1 MIIPDLTDKHE
12 VKVKDAV
19 FSVRALPA
27 KTYRSLIS
35 RLSFLREMSNKVTKE
50 SFESLKAQDPQKY
63 EEVNEKLHEVFRDF
77 IKQSVTGH
85 TGITKKDGSG
95 VPFVSDEKGLV
106 SEETL
111 DAYERLHITYILA
124 SEVIALNTMTGQDL
138 KN

>member
-1 MIIPDLTDKHE
+1 MIIPDLSDKFE
-12 VKVKDAV
+12 VKIKDAV
-19 FSVRALPA
+19 FVLRVLSS

-50 SFESLKAQDPQKY
+50 SFETLKAQDPQKY
-63 EEVNEKLHEVFRDF
+63 EEVNEKLHEVCRDF
-77 IKQSVTGH
+77 IRQGISGH
-85 TGITKKDGSG
+85 SGITKKDGSD

-106 SEETL
+106 SDETL

>member
-12 VKVKDAV
+12 VKVKDAT
-19 FSVRALPA
+19 FSVRALPS

-50 SFESLKAQDPQKY
+50 SFESLKSQDPQKY

-85 TGITKKDGSG
+85 TGITKKDGSD
-95 VPFVSDEKGLV
+95 VPFVFDEKDLV